1 MGKFLNTRSLVATL
15 TVVAVIIVLI
25 IIMRSCGG
33 ERIVRASVSQTD
45 IVLGELI
52 SYADSTA
59 GAGSWLWE
67 FGNGD
72 YSTGQ
77 SGRYQFPEE
86 GRYQVRVRVNHDLEK
101 EFQITVRPP
110 AVRASDHLIRIDAP
124 ATAVQGEYVLFSAVG
139 SDLDWRW
146 EFGESGIIDS
156 REKTAIYA
164 YQTPGVY
171 MVRLSTEKTQY
182 PVTHMIEVTPGY
194 SETDSLDAMTL
205 AGNDI
210 RQRLQNIADGKP
222 FNPNYNHVLNT
233 YLCNDPDVLVTVNN
247 DRRNDFYS
255 YCAGLRVAGRG
266 TYIETVF
273 VEMSNPDSNCIDHLI
288 VLQYAQGENRAS
300 NPSVQTP
307 PATPTTSRQN
317 P

>member
-1 MGKFLNTRSLVATL
+1 MSKFYNTRSLVATL
-15 TVVAVIIVLI
+15 IVVAVIIALI

-33 ERIVRASVSQTD
+33 ERVVRASVSQTE
-45 IVLGELI
+45 IVLGERI

-59 GAGSWLWE
+59 GASSWLWE

-77 SGRYQFPEE
+77 SGVYEFPEQ
-86 GRYQVRVRVNHDLEK
+86 GRYQVRLRVNHDLEK
-101 EFQITVRPP
+101 EFQVTVHPP
-110 AVRASDHLIRIDAP
+110 AVLPSDHLIRIDAP
-124 ATAVQGEYVLFSAVG
+124 DTAVQGEYVLFTAEG
-139 SDLDWRW
+139 NDLDWRW
-146 EFGESGIIDS
+146 EFGETGIIDS

-182 PVTHMIEVTPGY
+182 PVTHIIEVTPGY
-194 SETDSLDAMTL
+194 SEADPLDAMTL

-233 YLCNDPDVLVTVNN
+233 YLCQNPDVLVTVNN

-266 TYIETVF
+266 SYIETVF
-273 VEMSNPDSNCIDHLI
+273 VESSNPDSNCIDHLI
-288 VLQYAQGENRAS
+288 VVQQGPGESRGSAAKSS
-300 NPSVQTP
+300 N
-307 PATPTTSRQN
+307 N
-317 P
+317 